1 MIEQHGS
8 HLSPEQLIRHIDTL
22 PLDSPDLHY
31 LYNYHFSMFNTD
43 AAGQNSLLSKAQEKY
58 GEENVRVSLAM
69 EDGKHVPIPETYGIY
84 VDAKRWAELNPVQE
98 SPQVPTP
105 SV

>member
-1 MIEQHGS
+1 MTEQSRS
-8 HLSPEQLIRHIDTL
+8 HLSPEQAKRHIDTL
-22 PLDSPDLHY
+22 PLDSPDIHF

-43 AAGQNSLLSKAQEKY
+43 AASQNSLLSKAQEKY

-84 VDAKRWAELNPVQE
+84 VDAKIWAEKNSIQE
-98 SPQVPTP
+98 TTL